1 MCRVSLPSSDGLFH
15 HRAWRKIIVKTSK
28 IAVVLLVILA
38 ALLFWLAR
46 NPEAMLSLIGRGG
59 EASNVSENVDVALE
73 ETRYRAASGEIESQF
88 DLASQLVMLDMTGT
102 SPGFREAEIW
112 FRKAAAQGHLQ
123 AQAFLCNV
131 YYRGVAVPRVATET
145 FRWCQ
150 GAAEAGNRMSQFWLG
165 SMYESGEGI
174 PQDYSRARF
183 WYALAVSGF
192 DEHPAGKGL
201 RERLEHVESIMTEEQ
216 IAESESMLQEWS
228 ADLED
233 PAEVLQ

>member
-1 MCRVSLPSSDGLFH
+1 VKTPKI
-15 HRAWRKIIVKTSK
+15 AIIVL
-28 IAVVLLVILA
+28 AILA

-46 NPEAMLSLIGRGG
+46 NPAAMLSLTGRGG
-59 EASNVSENVDVALE
+59 DYSTVSEDINIALE
-73 ETRYRAASGEIESQF
+73 EIRFRAASGDLESQY

-102 SPGFREAEIW
+102 SPGFKEAEIW

-174 PQDYSRARF
+174 PRDYARARF
-183 WYALAVSGF
+183 WYALAASGF
-192 DEHPAGKGL
+192 DDNPAGKGL
-201 RERLEHVESIMTEEQ
+201 RVRLDQVESLMTEEQ
-216 IAESESMLQEWS
+216 IAESESMLQAWTS
-228 ADLED
+228 GSED